1 MISGILKPGM
11 YTVLGDKTVMVV
23 EVVVLGRGKER
34 VREIHRTLKE
44 QLLHFQNKPSLKASG
59 GSGQLILGGLD
70 EFLFQLAL
78 HQCLK
83 AF

>member
-11 YTVLGDKTVMVV
+11 YTVLGDKTVVVV

-44 QLLHFQNKPSLKASG
+44 QLLHFQNKPGLKASG
-59 GSGQLILGGLD
+59 GVRPVNLRR
-70 EFLFQLAL
+70 FR
-78 HQCLK
+78 
-83 AF
+83 